1 MEVLTDS
8 GAQRVTPEIVL
19 HMKNRKQNN
28 KNQKKRES
36 RVKKH
41 RGRMRRILIW
51 LMAVILTG
59 AAVYLLLSLLPKDDI
74 DVDALL
80 KESGEIKIETE
91 PAEEETEKK
100 NPVPRPNIDEQLLT
114 VNEWS
119 RPGDKTD
126 AIDYVVIHY
135 LANPKTTAQQ
145 NHDYFE
151 SLKDLQNVSM
161 SANFIVGL
169 EGEIIECVP
178 PGEIAYASNE
188 MNHLSVSIENCHLDK
203 SGRFTEATYQSC
215 VHLAAWL
222 VSEYDLD
229 REHIIRHYD
238 VTGKECPLYYVEHED
253 KWEQFRDDVMDYI
266 EECKEAAK
274 E

>member
-1 MEVLTDS
+1 
-8 GAQRVTPEIVL
+8 
-19 HMKNRKQNN
+19 
-28 KNQKKRES
+28 
-36 RVKKH
+36 
-41 RGRMRRILIW
+41 MRRILIW

-100 NPVPRPNIDEQLLT
+100 NPVPRPDIDEQLLT